1 MNSSRYSPEQV
12 VLGLRQ
18 SEEDTPGVSNTA

>member
-1 MNSSRYSPEQV
+1 MNSSRYSPERV
-12 VLGLRQ
+12 AFDLRQ